1 MYNYVLSA
9 SLQGIDAKLVCV
21 EADISNGMPVFEMV
35 GYLAGEVK
43 EAKERVRAALRN
55 SDILLPPKRITVNLS
70 PADIRKSGSVYDLPV
85 AAALLSAVG
94 IIPKESVKNTLLIGE
109 LSLNGEVKPVRGILP
124 IASKLKLMGCNK
136 IIVPAEN
143 VNEALL
149 INDIEVLGIKTL
161 SEFISVMKG
170 ESVPKINPGRMTY
183 NIEEKEL
190 NSIHESLDFSQIS
203 GQTAAKR
210 AAEVASAGMH
220 NLLLIGPQGS
230 GKTMLA
236 KRIPTILPPISLEE
250 SLEITKIYS
259 ISGEIKS
266 DSPQFLKR
274 PFRNPHHTITKSA
287 LIGGGSNVKPG
298 EVSLSHRGVLFLD
311 ELAEFKKPVIECI
324 RQPMEDREVNISRIR
339 GNYTFPSDF
348 MLVAAMN
355 PCNCGYYPDLERCR
369 CSQTQIEHY
378 LGKIS
383 GPLLDRIDIC
393 AEMTQIAF
401 SELTNNTKNESSAD
415 IRERIINA
423 HNIQRERYKNTRIR
437 FNSELTGGELNV
449 YCILDDSARGLIET
463 VFNKLKLSVRA
474 YSKIIKTAR
483 TIADLSQSEIIKKEH
498 ISEAVLYR
506 TIDKKYWKN

>member
-21 EADISNGMPVFEMV
+21 EADISNGMPIFEMV

-94 IIPKESVKNTLLIGE
+94 IIPRESVENTLLIGE
-109 LSLNGEVKPVRGILP
+109 LSLNGELKRVKGILP
-124 IASKLKLMGCNK
+124 IASKLKSMGCNK
-136 IIVPAEN
+136 IIVPIEN
-143 VNEALL
+143 MNEASL
-149 INDIEVLGIKTL
+149 ISDIEVLGIKTL
-161 SEFISVMKG
+161 REFISIMRG
-170 ESVPKINPGRMTY
+170 DIEPRINTGGITY

-190 NSIHESLDFSQIS
+190 NTTNGNLDFSQIN
-203 GQTAAKR
+203 GQAAAKR

-259 ISGEIKS
+259 VSGEIKP

-274 PFRNPHHTITKSA
+274 PFRNPHHTITKTA

-311 ELAEFKKPVIECI
+311 ELAEFKKSVIECI
-324 RQPMEDREVNISRIR
+324 RQPMEDREVNISRIK

-355 PCNCGYYPDLERCR
+355 PCNCGYFPDLERCR
-369 CSQTQIEHY
+369 CSQTQIERY

-393 AEMTQIAF
+393 TEMAEIDY
-401 SELTNNTKNESSAD
+401 SELTGNTANESSSE
-415 IRERIINA
+415 IRERIVKA
-423 HNIQRERYKNTRIR
+423 HNIQRKRYKNTKIR
-437 FNSELTGGELNV
+437 FNSELTGGELNE
-449 YCILDDSARGLIET
+449 YCVLDGSAKELIEN
-463 VFNKLKLSVRA
+463 VFRKMRLSARA

-483 TIADLSQSEIIKKEH
+483 TIADLSESENIRKEH

-506 TIDKKYWKN
+506 AIDKKYWKY